1 MNPVSAAYVLVM
13 TAGLAVAGT
22 MLYSVKMRQE
32 VTLCEAS
39 AEVARFSSGQEAAKL
54 SFQRCVDKI

>member
-1 MNPVSAAYVLVM
+1 MNPVYAVYVLITTV
-13 TAGLAVAGT
+13 GIAVGGT
-22 MLYSVKMRQE
+22 MLYSAKMRQE